1 MTTIIEIPL
10 PCKLNALYTPIHKG
24 RFLGLVLSPKGR
36 AAKYEVLDSISTQLG
51 GTIEPYTKDCYVNI
65 RWRNGTKHRHDI
77 DGIIKQLLDCLTE
90 ARIIDDDSLIK
101 SMTVELEPVAKPA
114 RCIIEIGEL

>member
-10 PCKLNALYTPIHKG
+10 PCKLNQLYIPIRKG
-24 RFLGLVLSPKGR
+24 AYLGMALSPKGR
-36 AAKYEVLDSISTQLG
+36 SMKYEVLDSISTQLG
-51 GTIEPYTKDCYVNI
+51 KPEPYMNDCYVNI

-90 ARIIDDDSLIK
+90 SRIIDDDSLIK